1 MIPLRRMGAFGG
13 QVTSPALVAVVAA
26 VAAVGVGAGPVA
38 ASPSAS
44 GPWVLKVRSSDSVV
58 AGLSTAGAPR
68 LQRVIEAWG
77 SPTRLAE
84 PGWSAGS
91 GNGCVAIWT
100 RPAARLEFVNYG
112 GRPAGATACD
122 PRYGFLQEVLTLG
135 PRWRT
140 DRSLRVGGGPA
151 SVVRAFPRAVRSKW
165 GGRPAWLL
173 LPKKVTCIGDC
184 PSATTTTSEVIA
196 LANAEGVRQFLVN
209 VGAGGD

>member
-1 MIPLRRMGAFGG
+1 ML
-13 QVTSPALVAVVAA
+13 PALVVMAAA
-26 VAAVGVGAGPVA
+26 VAAVGVGTGPVA

-68 LQRVIEAWG
+68 LQRVVAAWG
-77 SPTRLAE
+77 RPTRLAE

-91 GNGCVAIWT
+91 GNGCVATWT
-100 RPAARLEFVNYG
+100 SPAARLEFVNYG

-122 PRYGFLQEVLTLG
+122 PRYGFLQEIRTVG

-140 DRSLRVGGGPA
+140 DRSLRVGGGRG
-151 SVVRAFPRAVRSKW
+151 SVVGAFPRAVRTTW
-165 GGRPAWLL
+165 GRRPAWLL
-173 LPKKVTCIGDC
+173 IPKEVVCIGEC
-184 PSATTTTSEVIA
+184 PSATITTSDVIA
-196 LANAEGVRQFLVN
+196 LVSGERVRQFLVS